1 MNKNVNDYV
10 LSIPNL
16 GPDVS
21 EHNGVIDWEALSTQ
35 IDFAML
41 RAGYGITGIDKQ
53 FVRNADECTRLGIPF
68 GVYWFSYAGSV
79 DTAVAE
85 ARKCVETISPYR
97 IYYPVAFDWEDDSY
111 KRCIKSGIVIK
122 GKTIPSNMA
131 DAFLGIIEENGYV
144 PCIYTNMSYLN
155 QFFDTALLNRFHLWY
170 AAWPGTKSVN
180 VDRIPSYNGYSAHM
194 WQYSSAG
201 KYKGSS
207 STFDL
212 NACYIDY
219 PKMLNEEM
227 NKMTAEEIY
236 NLLMQKLNFQK
247 QSSWAESEIAK
258 AKELGFTD
266 GSRPYEIASRAEVM
280 AMINRAIPLV
290 VDSIL
295 NVFKEMEF
303 PAGNLVTVEQLDEYN
318 KKIKQLVDMPFKD
331 LRKAET
337 FADCIIQEIDTRLA
351 TKLNDNKQHL
361 INTD

>member
-1 MNKNVNDYV
+1 MTKNVNDYV

-16 GPDVS
+16 GPDIS

-41 RAGYGITGIDKQ
+41 RAGYGFTGIDKQ
-53 FVRNADECTRLGIPF
+53 FARNAQECTRLGIPF
-68 GVYWFSYAGSV
+68 GVYWFSYAGNVAS
-79 DTAVAE
+79 AIAE

-97 IYYPVAFDWEDDSY
+97 IDYPVAFDWEDDSY
-111 KRCIKSGIVIK
+111 KRCVSSGMVIK
-122 GKTIPSNMA
+122 DKTIPSYMA
-131 DAFLGIIEENGYV
+131 DAFLKVIEENGYV
-144 PCIYTNMSYLN
+144 PCIYTNLSYLN
-155 QFFDTALLNRFHLWY
+155 QFFDTALLDRFHLWY

-180 VDRIPSYNGYSAHM
+180 VDSIPSYNGYSAHM

-207 STFDL
+207 SAFDL
-212 NACYIDY
+212 NACYVDY

-227 NKMTAEEIY
+227 NKMTAEEVY
-236 NLLMQKLNFQK
+236 DLLMKKLNFQK
-247 QSSWAESEIAK
+247 QSSWAESEVAEAK
-258 AKELGFTD
+258 KLGFTD

-280 AMINRAIPLV
+280 AMINRTIPLV

-303 PAGNLVTVEQLDEYN
+303 PAGKLVTVEHLDEYN
-318 KKIKQLVDMPFKD
+318 KKIKQYVDTRFED

-337 FADCIIQEIDTRLA
+337 FVDYIIRELDSRLDA
-351 TKLNDNKQHL
+351 RLNDNQQR
-361 INTD
+361 TAYAD